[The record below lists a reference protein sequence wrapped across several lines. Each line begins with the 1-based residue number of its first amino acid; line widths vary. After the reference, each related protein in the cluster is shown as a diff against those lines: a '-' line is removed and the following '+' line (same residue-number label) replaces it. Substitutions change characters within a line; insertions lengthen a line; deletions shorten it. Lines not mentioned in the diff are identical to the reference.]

1 MRVKIGED
9 GRMSKSAHLL
19 EKNTL
24 ADVFLI
30 VYVLVD
36 DYLKAGEKAGRF
48 SLPQSPQQKGSYA
61 ELMCIAVVGDWLKQR
76 YVGDWYWVVKQ
87 EYDDLFPI
95 LPDLT
100 RYYRVLKNLERIFA
114 DLALVIGMQA
124 SGLHIVDSMPL
135 PICKGIRWKRPRAMT
150 EAASGRCSMG
160 KMYGFKLHSVIN
172 LSGMVSRFA
181 IVSANEHDSTV
192 AKALLAN
199 DKQTNMIGDKG
210 YIGTGIYTP
219 PKENTLTPWA
229 WPDLLGR
236 ARKLIESTFSSLSR
250 FANITLGQLNSF
262 WSIRAK
268 VCRKIA
274 AHNLALFVFGAM
286 TP

>member
-1 MRVKIGED
+1 
-9 GRMSKSAHLL
+9 MSKSAHLL
-19 EKNTL
+19 QEHTL

-36 DYLKAGEKAGRF
+36 DYLKAGIAAGRF

-61 ELMCIAVVGDWLKQR
+61 ELMSIAIVGDWLKQR
-76 YVGDWYWVVKQ
+76 FVGDWYQLVKY
-87 EYDDLFPI
+87 EYNDLFPE

-124 SGLHIVDSMPL
+124 SGIHIIDSMPL
-135 PICKGIRWKRPRAMT
+135 PICKGIRWKRLRAMT

-160 KMYGFKLHSVIN
+160 KMYGFKLHSVIS

-181 IVSANEHDSTV
+181 IVPANEHDATV
-192 AKALLAN
+192 AKVLLAGDTQQLN
-199 DKQTNMIGDKG
+199 LIGDKG

-219 PKENTLTPWA
+219 PKENTLVPWA

-236 ARKLIESTFSSLSR
+236 ARKLVESTFSSLSR